1 MRFRLSLRFSALVL
15 GLALAAAPGLHAQ
28 AADSAAAPSQPA
40 PAQPAPTPAAE
51 PSPAQTS
58 PPETPTPEPSPAQ
71 TPPPDAAPRAQP
83 EPPSAI
89 DSALVAELAR
99 LRRQM
104 DRIDAR
110 TDSNRTRIAAR
121 EATAAEAVQ
130 EKAKEAGRALGFVG
144 LRVVFAVVLGFVFY
158 GLVRL
163 AVMLLEGLA
172 SRNATR
178 RLFYKKLLPI
188 VRLVIWATLLYLIVG
203 VVFEV
208 NADGLLAAG
217 AAVGVAIGFAA
228 QDVLKN
234 IFGGLII
241 IFDQPFQVGDK
252 VAVGDTYGEV
262 VAIGIRSTRIV
273 TPDDN
278 LVSVPNSQIVD
289 GQVSNAN
296 AGALDCQVVT
306 DLYLPGWTDA
316 ALAKRIAFEAAANSK
331 YVYLDKPIVIICKD
345 EFKETFL
352 LHLKVKAYVLDH
364 KYEALLVSDVTE
376 AAKSEFIRQGILR
389 PREPRHFD
397 GREPDA

>member
-1 MRFRLSLRFSALVL
+1 MLASRPLVL
-15 GLALAAAPGLHAQ
+15 LALWLCAVLAAPGALAQ
-28 AADSAAAPSQPA
+28 SADSVAVPAPQATETPPPAPEPPTEATPQAEEAAPPQEAVPA
-40 PAQPAPTPAAE
+40 PA
-51 PSPAQTS
+51 
-58 PPETPTPEPSPAQ
+58 
-71 TPPPDAAPRAQP
+71 
-83 EPPSAI
+83 PSAV
-89 DSALVAELAR
+89 DSAIVAELAR

-104 DRIDAR
+104 DQIDAR
-110 TDSNRTRIAAR
+110 ADSNRAQIAAGR
-121 EATAAEAVQ
+121 TTTVEQAA
-130 EKAKEAGRALGFVG
+130 KKLDEAGDALRFVG
-144 LRVVFAVVLGFVFY
+144 LRVVVAIVLGFLFY

-172 SRNATR
+172 ARNASR

-188 VRLVIWATLLYLIVG
+188 VRLTIWATLVYLIVG

-208 NADGLLAAG
+208 SADGLVAAG

-252 VAVGDTYGEV
+252 VAIGDTYGEV
-262 VAIGIRSTRIV
+262 TAIGIRSTRIV

-306 DLYLPGWTDA
+306 SLFLHGWVDA
-316 ALAKRIAFEAAANSK
+316 AKAKRIAYEAAANSK
-331 YVYLDKPIVIICKD
+331 YVYLDKPIVVICKD

-352 LHLKVKAYVLDH
+352 LHIKVKAYVLDH
-364 KYEALLVSDVTE
+364 KYENLLVSDVTE
-376 AAKSEFIRQGILR
+376 AAKSEFIRQGLLI
-389 PREPRHFD
+389 PREPHHFD
-397 GREPDA
+397 ATEDD

>member
-1 MRFRLSLRFSALVL
+1 MLRLFLCL
-15 GLALAAAPGLHAQ
+15 LALALSLAVPTPGVHAQ
-28 AADSAAAPSQPA
+28 AADSAATRPPAQAAPAQAAPAQADRPAPPAAAAVVPA
-40 PAQPAPTPAAE
+40 PAPVQLA
-51 PSPAQTS
+51 
-58 PPETPTPEPSPAQ
+58 
-71 TPPPDAAPRAQP
+71 
-83 EPPSAI
+83 PPSAI

-110 TDSNRTRIAAR
+110 ADSNRTRIAAR
-121 EATAAEAVQ
+121 EATAAQAVQ
-130 EKAKEAGRALGFVG
+130 QAGEKVKEAGRALRFVG
-144 LRVVFAVVLGFVFY
+144 LRVFVAVMLGFVFY

-163 AVMLLEGLA
+163 AVALLEGLA
-172 SRNATR
+172 SRSATR
-178 RLFYKKLLPI
+178 RLFYKKLLPM
-188 VRLVIWATLLYLIVG
+188 VRLALWATLVYLIVG

-252 VAVGDTYGEV
+252 VAVGATYGEV

-278 LVSVPNSQIVD
+278 LVTVPNSQIVD

-316 ALAKRIAFEAAANSK
+316 AVAKRIAFEAAANSK
-331 YVYLDKPIVIICKD
+331 YVFLDKPIVVICKD
-345 EFKETFL
+345 DFKETFL

-364 KYEALLVSDVTE
+364 KFEALLVSDVTE
-376 AAKSEFIRQGILR
+376 AAKSEFIRQGLLR
-389 PREPRHFD
+389 PREPGHFD
-397 GREPDA
+397 GREHDD